1 MKILFATSE
10 AAPYWKTGGLAD
22 VARALPDE
30 LVARGHDVRIVHPYY
45 RVVRERGDPVTVLGV
60 EHLPWPSG
68 GMPVRYLEHRPERGA
83 TTVFVDQPY
92 FFDVAAPYGPTRFD
106 SFAAGRRFA
115 LFCRAIVRWAR
126 TWGAD
131 VVHLNDWPTGLVP
144 VYGRIDGLGA
154 PTVFA
159 IHNLAYQ
166 GNFPPSILGE
176 IGVPDEYF
184 RTEDG
189 VEFYGTASF
198 MKAGLA
204 LSDRLVTVSP
214 TYAEEIQTPEY
225 GAGMDRLLRH
235 RRGVLEGILNG
246 IDPRTWNPATDEA
259 IEANYDEMRLH
270 EKERNREALLAEVGL
285 DGAGPVLAMVSRL
298 VEQKG
303 IDLVVSALPELLQI
317 GARLLVLGDGD
328 LHYEQALARAVADHP
343 RRVAA
348 FFRFDDRLARRIYAG
363 ADFFLMPS
371 HYEPCGLGQMIA
383 QRYGTPP
390 IVRQTGGLKDTVEDD
405 WTGFVFRSPEPA
417 ALVSAVDR
425 AVRLWNG
432 EGVES
437 MRRRCM
443 QLDWSWHRSAGR
455 YEALYEAALAG

>member
-1 MKILFATSE
+1 
-10 AAPYWKTGGLAD
+10 
-22 VARALPDE
+22 
-30 LVARGHDVRIVHPYY
+30 
-45 RVVRERGDPVTVLGV
+45 
-60 EHLPWPSG
+60 
-68 GMPVRYLEHRPERGA
+68 
-83 TTVFVDQPY
+83 
-92 FFDVAAPYGPTRFD
+92 
-106 SFAAGRRFA
+106 

-159 IHNLAYQ
+159 IPNLAHQ

-176 IGVPDEYF
+176 IGVPDEYC
-184 RTEDG
+184 RTEGG

-225 GAGMDRLLRH
+225 GAGMDGLLRH

-328 LHYEQALARAVADHP
+328 LHYEQALARAVAD
-343 RRVAA
+343 
-348 FFRFDDRLARRIYAG
+348 
-363 ADFFLMPS
+363 
-371 HYEPCGLGQMIA
+371 
-383 QRYGTPP
+383 
-390 IVRQTGGLKDTVEDD
+390 
-405 WTGFVFRSPEPA
+405 
-417 ALVSAVDR
+417 
-425 AVRLWNG
+425 
-432 EGVES
+432 
-437 MRRRCM
+437 
-443 QLDWSWHRSAGR
+443 
-455 YEALYEAALAG
+455 